1 MSTKLNILG
10 VEIDAES
17 LGKPKGVKAD
27 DSYINEKLGDINSQK
42 GETSLSSH
50 FNYFFPDTEVRKVES
65 TIRGEKRDY
74 PAVNVVLC
82 DKETNKPLKYGS
94 VALSTFTRARY
105 TYKDKE
111 STETVQVNMFP
122 EVPLFSKTSDG
133 LRDYLQ
139 NNFVGKCFTASGEMN
154 VITPRFPSTG
164 GVSYK
169 DEFGGQLNQRV
180 MNTYKEIEVKKE
192 KK

>member
-27 DSYINEKLGDINSQK
+27 DDFIAQKLGDINSQK
-42 GETSLSSH
+42 GENSLSPH
-50 FNYFFPDTEVRKVES
+50 FHYFFPDTEVRKIES
-65 TIRGEKRDY
+65 NIRGNKTEY
-74 PAVNVVLC
+74 PAVNVILC
-82 DKETNKPLKYGS
+82 DKDTGKPMKYGS

-122 EVPLFSKTSDG
+122 EIPLFTKTADG

-139 NNFVGKCFTASGEMN
+139 NNFVGKCFAASGEVS
-154 VITPRFPSTG
+154 VITPRFPATG
-164 GVSYK
+164 GISYK